1 MRSSQSF
8 KSKIE
13 VCDVDFCC
21 SKLVIMNENSGIHCR
36 TVDINT
42 SLFVTAENNGHV
54 VASDFIQNPKM
65 LISS

>member
-1 MRSSQSF
+1 MRSSQFF

-21 SKLVIMNENSGIHCR
+21 SKLAIMNENSRCR

-54 VASDFIQNPKM
+54 VQNSKM